1 MHKMI
6 KYDDIT
12 YKINGC
18 AMKVHNTLGNGFQ
31 EVIYQR
37 CLAIELERL
46 GLEFARE
53 IEQDIYYDGIHV
65 GTRRADFIVENDII
79 VELKALINLED
90 VHLAQAKNYLVAY
103 DKPIG
108 LLINFGATSLQ
119 FKKVFNKK
127 YSQNQDLQDLKLNMI
142 KDEEKS
148 PQSSNLEHPDS
159 DNLGSKS

>member
-1 MHKMI
+1 MTL
-6 KYDDIT
+6 DEIT

-37 CLAIELERL
+37 CLAIELQKA
-46 GLEFARE
+46 GLHFGRE
-53 IEQDIYYDGIHV
+53 IEQTLFYDGIEV
-65 GTRRADFIVENDII
+65 GTRRADFIVESQVV

-90 VHLAQAKNYLVAY
+90 VHLAQAKNYVVAY
-103 DKPIG
+103 DLPIG

-127 YSQNQDLQDLKLNMI
+127 YNNV
-142 KDEEKS
+142 
-148 PQSSNLEHPDS
+148 
-159 DNLGSKS
+159 